1 MIRRGVV
8 LFGVMLLML
17 VTIAACGPDSD
28 ELVQAGETIYISN
41 CGRCHAQDGSGY
53 DPLYPALDGNPIV
66 TLHDTAPV
74 VDIVLHGQG
83 SMMGFRDSLDDVEIA
98 AVISYIRQAWSNDA
112 PPIEPRQVQG
122 AGDPNGE
129 LPDGPNGENDTEEEN
144 GE

>member
-1 MIRRGVV
+1 MMITRSFSIG
-8 LFGVMLLML
+8 LCGLLILLLM
-17 VTIAACGPDSD
+17 TACQPDQE
-28 ELVQAGETIYISN
+28 ELVQAGEQIYISN
-41 CGRCHAQDGSGY
+41 CGRCHTEDGAGY
-53 DPLYPALDGNPIV
+53 DPLYPPLDGNPIV

-122 AGDPNGE
+122 GGDDLDTE
-129 LPDGPNGENDTEEEN
+129 LPDGPNGDDEEN
-144 GE
+144 SD